1 MNPVSEELF
10 NSYDENIVVMGS
22 TGSVGIQSL
31 DVISKSKS
39 HKVIGLSCYSNADL
53 IFEQT
58 KEYLPNF
65 VAIEVIDPSHNL
77 FNLCKENNIKLIT
90 GNNASCNIPF
100 DNLDLAINAIVGTA
114 GLKPTIELVKN
125 GIDIALSNKESLVLG
140 GHIIMPLA
148 QKNNVNIIPVD
159 SEHSAIFQCLNGENH
174 NELKKIILTG
184 SGGPFLET
192 PIDKFNTIT
201 PDQALKH
208 PNWDMGAK
216 ISIDS
221 ATMMN
226 KALELIEALW
236 LFNIK
241 LDKIQITIH
250 PQSIVHSMVEFV
262 DGSYKAHLGLP
273 DMKVPIQYALTFPNR
288 KDSSVGSLDFENLNL
303 DFRKPDLERYPILSL
318 VEELINLGGNRVAV
332 MSMANDYIV
341 ERFLDRKISFNEIF
355 YLIQEVVNEFASD
368 DLPSLEELFILDKN
382 IELYL
387 NSN

>member
-1 MNPVSEELF
+1 MKNV
-10 NSYDENIVVMGS
+10 VVMGS

-31 DVISKSKS
+31 DVISKNKS

-53 IFEQT
+53 LFEQT

-65 VAIEVIDPSHNL
+65 VAIEVIDSSHNL
-77 FNLCKENNIKLIT
+77 FNLCKKNNIKLIT

-114 GLKPTIELVKN
+114 GLKPTIELVNN
-125 GIDIALSNKESLVLG
+125 GVDIALSNKESLVLG

-159 SEHSAIFQCLNGENH
+159 SEHSAIFQCLNGENRK
-174 NELKKIILTG
+174 ELKKIILTG

-318 VEELINLGGNRVAV
+318 VEELINSGGNRVAV
-332 MSMANDYIV
+332 MSMANDYV
-341 ERFLDRKISFNEIF
+341 VKRFLDRKISFNEIF
-355 YLIQEVVNEFASD
+355 YLIQKVVDEFASD

>member
-1 MNPVSEELF
+1 MKNV
-10 NSYDENIVVMGS
+10 VVMGS

-31 DVISKSKS
+31 DVISQSKS

-53 IFEQT
+53 LFEQT

-65 VAIEVIDPSHNL
+65 VAIEVIDSSHNL
-77 FNLCKENNIKLIT
+77 FNLCKKNNIKLIT

-114 GLKPTIELVKN
+114 GLKPTIELVNN
-125 GIDIALSNKESLVLG
+125 GVDIALSNKESLVLG

-174 NELKKIILTG
+174 KELKKIILTG

-318 VEELINLGGNRVAV
+318 VEELINSGGNRVAV
-332 MSMANDYIV
+332 MSMANDYV
-341 ERFLDRKISFNEIF
+341 VKRFLDRKISFNEIF
-355 YLIQEVVNEFASD
+355 YLIQKVVDEFASD

>member
-1 MNPVSEELF
+1 MKNV
-10 NSYDENIVVMGS
+10 VVMGS

-31 DVISKSKS
+31 DVISKNKS

-53 IFEQT
+53 LFEQT

-65 VAIEVIDPSHNL
+65 VAIEVIDSSHNL
-77 FNLCKENNIKLIT
+77 FNLCKKNNIKLIT

-114 GLKPTIELVKN
+114 GLKPTIELLNN

-174 NELKKIILTG
+174 KELKKIILTG

-216 ISIDS
+216 ISVDS

-303 DFRKPDLERYPILSL
+303 DFIKPDLERYPILSL

-332 MSMANDYIV
+332 MSMANDYV
-341 ERFLDRKISFNEIF
+341 VKRFLDRKISFNEIF
-355 YLIQEVVNEFASD
+355 YLIQKVVNEFASD

>member
-1 MNPVSEELF
+1 MK
-10 NSYDENIVVMGS
+10 NIVVMGS

-65 VAIEVIDPSHNL
+65 VAIEVIDSSHNL

-159 SEHSAIFQCLNGENH
+159 SEHSAIFQCLNGENLK
-174 NELKKIILTG
+174 ELKKIILTG

-288 KDSSVGSLDFENLNL
+288 TDSSVGSLDFENLNL

-382 IELYL
+382 IQLYL

>member
-1 MNPVSEELF
+1 MKNV
-10 NSYDENIVVMGS
+10 VVMGS

-31 DVISKSKS
+31 DVISKNKS

-53 IFEQT
+53 LFEQT

-65 VAIEVIDPSHNL
+65 VAIEVIDSSHNL
-77 FNLCKENNIKLIT
+77 FNLCKKNNIKLIT

-114 GLKPTIELVKN
+114 GLKPTIELVNN
-125 GIDIALSNKESLVLG
+125 GVDIALSNKESLVLG

-174 NELKKIILTG
+174 KELKKIILTG

-318 VEELINLGGNRVAV
+318 VEELINSGGNRVAV
-332 MSMANDYIV
+332 MSMANDYV
-341 ERFLDRKISFNEIF
+341 VKRFLDRKISFNEIF
-355 YLIQEVVNEFASD
+355 YLIQKVVNEFASD

>member
-1 MNPVSEELF
+1 MK
-10 NSYDENIVVMGS
+10 NIVVMGS

-114 GLKPTIELVKN
+114 GLKPTIELVNN

-174 NELKKIILTG
+174 KELKKIILTG

-288 KDSSVGSLDFENLNL
+288 TNSSVGSLDFENLNL

-341 ERFLDRKISFNEIF
+341 KRFLDRKISFNEIF

-382 IELYL
+382 IQLYL

>member
-1 MNPVSEELF
+1 MK
-10 NSYDENIVVMGS
+10 NIVVMGS

-31 DVISKSKS
+31 DVISKNKS

-53 IFEQT
+53 LFEQT

-114 GLKPTIELVKN
+114 GLKPTIELVNN
-125 GIDIALSNKESLVLG
+125 GVDIALSNKESLVLG

-174 NELKKIILTG
+174 KELKKIILTG

-288 KDSSVGSLDFENLNL
+288 TNSSVGSLDFENLNL

-318 VEELINLGGNRVAV
+318 VEELINSGGNRVAV
-332 MSMANDYIV
+332 MSMANDYV
-341 ERFLDRKISFNEIF
+341 VKRFLDRKISFNEIF
-355 YLIQEVVNEFASD
+355 YLIQKVVDEFASD

>member
-1 MNPVSEELF
+1 MKNV
-10 NSYDENIVVMGS
+10 VVMGS

-31 DVISKSKS
+31 DVISKNKS

-53 IFEQT
+53 LFEQT

-65 VAIEVIDPSHNL
+65 VAIEVIDSSHNL
-77 FNLCKENNIKLIT
+77 FNLCKKNNIKLIT

-114 GLKPTIELVKN
+114 GLKPTLELVNN
-125 GIDIALSNKESLVLG
+125 GVDIALSNKESLVLG

-174 NELKKIILTG
+174 KELKKIILTG
-184 SGGPFLET
+184 SGGPFLKT

-216 ISIDS
+216 ISVDS

-318 VEELINLGGNRVAV
+318 VEELINSGGNRVAV
-332 MSMANDYIV
+332 MSMANDYV
-341 ERFLDRKISFNEIF
+341 VKRFLDRKISFNEIF
-355 YLIQEVVNEFASD
+355 YLIQKVVNEFASD

>member
-1 MNPVSEELF
+1 MK
-10 NSYDENIVVMGS
+10 NIVVMGS

-148 QKNNVNIIPVD
+148 RKNNVNIIPVD

-303 DFRKPDLERYPILSL
+303 DFIKPDLERYPILSL

-382 IELYL
+382 IQLYL

>member
-1 MNPVSEELF
+1 MK
-10 NSYDENIVVMGS
+10 NIVVMGS

-174 NELKKIILTG
+174 KELKKIILTG

>member
-1 MNPVSEELF
+1 MK
-10 NSYDENIVVMGS
+10 NIVVMGS
-22 TGSVGIQSL
+22 TGSIGIQSL
-31 DVISKSKS
+31 DVISKDNSYN
-39 HKVIGLSCYSNADL
+39 VVGLTCHSNANL
-53 IFEQT
+53 LFEQA
-58 KEYLPNF
+58 KKHSPDF
-65 VAIEVIDPSHNL
+65 VAIDVIDSSHDL
-77 FNLCKENNIKLIT
+77 FNLCKESNIELIT
-90 GNNASCNIPF
+90 GSKASSNIPF
-100 DNLDLAINAIVGTA
+100 KNLDLAINAIVGTA
-114 GLKPTIELVKN
+114 GLRPTIELIKN
-125 GIDIALSNKESLVLG
+125 GVDIALSNKESLVLG

-148 QKNNVNIIPVD
+148 HKKNVNIIPVD

-174 NELKKIILTG
+174 KELKKIILTG

-192 PIDKFNTIT
+192 PIHEFDSIT
-201 PDQALKH
+201 PEQALKH

-273 DMKVPIQYALTFPNR
+273 DMKVPIQYALTFPER

-303 DFRKPDLERYPILSL
+303 DFKKPDLERYPILSF
-318 VEELINLGGNRVAV
+318 VEELINLGGNRIAV
-332 MSMANDYIV
+332 MSMANDYV
-341 ERFLDRKISFNEIF
+341 VQKFLDQKISFNEIF
-355 YLIQEVVNEFASD
+355 FLIKEVVDKFASD

-382 IELYL
+382 IQLYL
-387 NSN
+387 NPN

>member
-1 MNPVSEELF
+1 MK
-10 NSYDENIVVMGS
+10 NIVVMGS

-31 DVISKSKS
+31 EVISKSKS
-39 HKVIGLSCYSNADL
+39 HKVIGLSCNSNADL
-53 IFEQT
+53 LFEQT

-65 VAIEVIDPSHNL
+65 VAIEIIDSSHNL

-159 SEHSAIFQCLNGENH
+159 SEHSAIFQCLNGENLK
-174 NELKKIILTG
+174 ELKKIILTG

-288 KDSSVGSLDFENLNL
+288 TDSSVGSLDFENLNL

-382 IELYL
+382 IQLYL

>member
-1 MNPVSEELF
+1 MKNV
-10 NSYDENIVVMGS
+10 VVMGS

-31 DVISKSKS
+31 DVISKNKS

-53 IFEQT
+53 LFEQT

-65 VAIEVIDPSHNL
+65 VAIEIIDSSHNL

-114 GLKPTIELVKN
+114 GLKPTIELVN
-125 GIDIALSNKESLVLG
+125 NRIDIALSNKESLVLG

-288 KDSSVGSLDFENLNL
+288 TDSSVGSLDFENLNL
-303 DFRKPDLERYPILSL
+303 DFRKPDLERYPILSI

-332 MSMANDYIV
+332 MSMANDYV
-341 ERFLDRKISFNEIF
+341 VKRFLDRKISFNEIF

-382 IELYL
+382 IQLYL

>member
-1 MNPVSEELF
+1 MKNV
-10 NSYDENIVVMGS
+10 VVMGS

-31 DVISKSKS
+31 DVISKNKS

-53 IFEQT
+53 LFEQT

-65 VAIEVIDPSHNL
+65 VAIEVIDSSHNL
-77 FNLCKENNIKLIT
+77 FNLCKKNNIKLIT

-114 GLKPTIELVKN
+114 GLKPTIELVNN
-125 GIDIALSNKESLVLG
+125 GVDIALSNKESLVLG

-174 NELKKIILTG
+174 KELKKIILTG

-192 PIDKFNTIT
+192 PIDEFNTIT

-303 DFRKPDLERYPILSL
+303 DFIKPDLERYPILSL

-332 MSMANDYIV
+332 MSMANDYV
-341 ERFLDRKISFNEIF
+341 VKRFLDRKISFNEIF
-355 YLIQEVVNEFASD
+355 YLIQKVVNEFASD

>member
-1 MNPVSEELF
+1 MK
-10 NSYDENIVVMGS
+10 NIVVMGS

-31 DVISKSKS
+31 DVISKNRS

-53 IFEQT
+53 LFEQT

-159 SEHSAIFQCLNGENH
+159 SEHSAIFQCLNGENLK
-174 NELKKIILTG
+174 ELKKIILTG

-318 VEELINLGGNRVAV
+318 VEELINSGGNRVAV

-382 IELYL
+382 IQLYL

>member
-1 MNPVSEELF
+1 MK
-10 NSYDENIVVMGS
+10 NIVVMGS

-77 FNLCKENNIKLIT
+77 LNLCKENNIKLIT

-159 SEHSAIFQCLNGENH
+159 SEHSAIFQCLNGENLK
-174 NELKKIILTG
+174 ELKKIILTG

-288 KDSSVGSLDFENLNL
+288 TNSSVGSLDFENLNL

-382 IELYL
+382 IQLYL

>member
-1 MNPVSEELF
+1 MKNV
-10 NSYDENIVVMGS
+10 VVMGS

-114 GLKPTIELVKN
+114 GLKPTIELVN
-125 GIDIALSNKESLVLG
+125 NRIDIALSNKESLVLG

-159 SEHSAIFQCLNGENH
+159 SEHSAIFQCLHGENH
-174 NELKKIILTG
+174 KELKKIILTG

-288 KDSSVGSLDFENLNL
+288 TNSSVGSLDFENLNL

-382 IELYL
+382 IQLYL

>member
-1 MNPVSEELF
+1 MK
-10 NSYDENIVVMGS
+10 NIVVMGS

-159 SEHSAIFQCLNGENH
+159 SEHSAIFQCLNGENLK
-174 NELKKIILTG
+174 ELKKIILTG

-288 KDSSVGSLDFENLNL
+288 TNSSVGSLDFENLNL

-318 VEELINLGGNRVAV
+318 VEELINSGGNRVAV

-355 YLIQEVVNEFASD
+355 YLIQKVVDEFASD

-382 IELYL
+382 IQLYL

>member
-1 MNPVSEELF
+1 MK
-10 NSYDENIVVMGS
+10 NIVVMGS

-159 SEHSAIFQCLNGENH
+159 SEHSAIFQCLNGENLK
-174 NELKKIILTG
+174 ELKKIILTG

-318 VEELINLGGNRVAV
+318 VEDLINSGGNRVAV
-332 MSMANDYIV
+332 MSMANDYV
-341 ERFLDRKISFNEIF
+341 VKRFLDRKISFNEIF
-355 YLIQEVVNEFASD
+355 YLIQKVVDEFASD